1 MVGKKNGTRR
11 VERGTLGQISQY
23 PYNSIT
29 TALTKIMTGTS
40 RDNLDTPVRQ
50 RGAAEMLLQSLI
62 KGILKKSRNKGLWEL
77 INKALIGLL

>member
-1 MVGKKNGTRR
+1 MVGKKKGTRR
-11 VERGTLGQISQY
+11 VKRGTLGQISQY
-23 PYNSIT
+23 PYNSTT

-62 KGILKKSRNKGLWEL
+62 KGIKKKKVDT
-77 INKALIGLL
+77 KAYGN